1 MSWSKW
7 FAIRCW
13 GCRISASCDLTKLHE
28 KTIRGDAA
36 DVLRQLRENPKAEKG
51 EYCLILD
58 FHDVRLPEE
67 KSPAADVSLE
77 ARLIDEMVRNGLT
90 LRDAQSELVLEG
102 EKKNAVKAAAL
113 RLKKLFEEDDA

>member
-1 MSWSKW
+1 MTC
-7 FAIRCW
+7 AC
-13 GCRISASCDLTKLHE
+13 
-28 KTIRGDAA
+28 
-36 DVLRQLRENPKAEKG
+36 Q
-51 EYCLILD
+51 
-58 FHDVRLPEE
+58 E

-90 LRDAQSELVLEG
+90 LRDAQSELVLDG